1 MSVAERRTPSRVAP
15 VVNGSLGRGL
25 RRSATQAQ
33 PHIRQYMRYAQMRGS
48 LPYPCI
54 NRPLHPRR
62 NLRLK
67 PALQA
72 QTKIAIIP
80 TTSMKASSAQGYATS
95 VALATGWRGLA
106 RVRSHENYETSL
118 CRACVAAPCC
128 RRLYSF
134 FRCDIRCIYV
144 FDKIY
149 GRKSSGHQDVQ
160 SYSLG

>member
-1 MSVAERRTPSRVAP
+1 M
-15 VVNGSLGRGL
+15 
-25 RRSATQAQ
+25 RSPQAQ
-33 PHIRQYMRYAQMRGS
+33 GGAASCRAGMAELESPPPWGRDPAEKIG
-48 LPYPCI
+48 
-54 NRPLHPRR
+54 
-62 NLRLK
+62 RLK

-72 QTKIAIIP
+72 QTKTAIIP
-80 TTSMKASSAQGYATS
+80 TTSKKASPAQGYATS

-149 GRKSSGHQDVQ
+149 GRKSSALVCRSGYLPTFSVV
-160 SYSLG
+160 SRLGLSCRKLLVNVNLKTPRSLC